1 MQAIPKR
8 ELETVNSSDGD
19 NHKDEF
25 LNPNDYSVHEGF
37 DPEDGTY
44 KKSPTVSWA
53 AN

>member
-1 MQAIPKR
+1 MQCNHKVG
-8 ELETVNSSDGD
+8 LETANSSDGD

-25 LNPNDYSVHEGF
+25 LNPNDYSVHSGF

-44 KKSPTVSWA
+44 KKSQTVSWA